1 MEEMDQLTNPF
12 NYYEQDSD
20 DNGYTCTRCVVPE
33 PDNKYWQEVTP
44 AQYKPDMSDVSNPD
58 DDFSSSHKVV
68 ERPVSPTQLT
78 TMFTAS
84 HTVQFTSH
92 SNPFPTVLKWCLSP
106 IEQSSQQPPQ
116 DQMEGPMWDPTCLVS
131 PACEETK
138 SVYRLSTPC
147 KAQVDLAA
155 YSFMTF

>member
-20 DNGYTCTRCVVPE
+20 DTCTRFVVPE

-78 TMFTAS
+78 TTFTAS

-106 IEQSSQQPPQ
+106 IERSSQ
-116 DQMEGPMWDPTCLVS
+116 
-131 PACEETK
+131 
-138 SVYRLSTPC
+138 
-147 KAQVDLAA
+147 
-155 YSFMTF
+155 